1 MIIQPRKLAWNA
13 INGFIDHGDLT
24 LAASIA
30 YYTALSLAPLL
41 VLGIWLAASISPHA
55 QLDLIGQIGYLAGDD
70 ARAAMQLIVDNASS
84 RPSVGSVAGWLGI
97 GILFFSATAVF
108 SQLQTALN
116 TILNLAAPINV
127 DTRYLLW
134 RWLRRRL
141 LSIGILAAVT
151 FVLIVSLSISAVL
164 GVFLPSHGTIW
175 DVANELVA
183 LAVFTSL
190 FAALFKYLPDARL
203 SWRNTFAGAS
213 ITALLFTAGK
223 FAIGQYL
230 AHTSIGGAYGPAGSF
245 VVLLVWV
252 FYSAS
257 IFLFGA
263 EVVQALLAMEKLPPT
278 ADPAADAAL
287 YSK

>member
-13 INGFIDHGDLT
+13 LNGFIDHGDFT

-55 QLDLIGQIGYLAGDD
+55 QLDLVGEIGYLAGDD
-70 ARAAMQLIVDNASS
+70 ARAAMQLVLDNASL
-84 RPSVGSVAGWLGI
+84 RPSAGSVAGWLGI
-97 GILFFSATAVF
+97 GILVFSATAVF

-116 TILNLAAPINV
+116 TILHVRPPSIAG
-127 DTRYLLW
+127 TRYLLW
-134 RWLRRRL
+134 RWLQRRL

-151 FVLIVSLSISAVL
+151 FVLIVSLSISALL
-164 GVFLPSHGTIW
+164 GVFLPRHGTLW
-175 DVANELVA
+175 DVANELISLV
-183 LAVFTSL
+183 VFTSL

-203 SWRNTFAGAS
+203 SWRNTYAGAS

-245 VVLLVWV
+245 VVMLVWV

-263 EVVQALLAMEKLPPT
+263 EVVQALLVEEGASHADSASTAAMYT
-278 ADPAADAAL
+278 Q
-287 YSK
+287 

>member
-1 MIIQPRKLAWNA
+1 MNIQPRKLAWNA

-55 QLDLIGQIGYLAGDD
+55 QADLVGQVGYLAGDD
-70 ARAAMQLIVDNASS
+70 ARVAVQLVVDNAAS
-84 RPSVGSVAGWLGI
+84 RPSAGSVAGWLGI
-97 GILFFSATAVF
+97 GILIFSATAVF

-116 TILNLAAPINV
+116 TILNVSAPAV
-127 DTRYLLW
+127 VSTRHLLW
-134 RWLRRRL
+134 RWFRRRL

-151 FVLIVSLSISAVL
+151 FVLIVSLSVSAIL
-164 GVFLPSHGTIW
+164 GVALPNHGTLW
-175 DVANELVA
+175 DVANELISLV
-183 LAVFTSL
+183 VFTSL

-203 SWRNTFAGAS
+203 SWRNTYAGAS

-230 AHTSIGGAYGPAGSF
+230 AHTGVGGAYGPAGSF

-263 EVVQALLAMEKLPPT
+263 EVVQALLVFERATLSVDSASSPAM
-278 ADPAADAAL
+278 
-287 YSK
+287 YSP